1 MFQDIFG
8 KVLDGQHCLLTGWL
22 NLGFREGKAVSAFV
36 PEFKGKG
43 VFDSL
48 VISPVIRAPS
58 SRI

>member
-1 MFQDIFG
+1 MSQDISG
-8 KVLDGQHCLLTGWL
+8 KVLDGQHRLLTGWP
-22 NLGFREGKAVSAFV
+22 NLGFREGKAISAFV

-43 VFDSL
+43 IFDTL